1 MKTILFFS
9 HSLLLFFLMSPSR
22 CDQAEYSN
30 DTRIFV
36 EGKVISAN
44 TAGVQ
49 IKLISDNILIS
60 ETKPLAD
67 GTFKLGG
74 PGTTAYKTLSFG
86 KKIKSFSAI
95 QPDCRLSN
103 DSLNIILPSNKT
115 YIKFTQ
121 ITIEP

>member
-1 MKTILFFS
+1 
-9 HSLLLFFLMSPSR
+9 MSPNS
-22 CDQAEYSN
+22 CQQAEYSN
-30 DTRIFV
+30 DSRIFV

-44 TAGVQ
+44 AAGVQ

-74 PGTTAYKTLSFG
+74 PGTTAYKYLSFG

-95 QPDCRLSN
+95 QPDCKLSY
-103 DSLNIILPSNKT
+103 DSLYIVLPEKT
-115 YIKFTQ
+115 YFKFTQ

>member
-1 MKTILFFS
+1 MKTILLLS
-9 HSLLLFFLMSPSR
+9 HVLSAFFLMSPNS
-22 CDQAEYSN
+22 CQQAEYSN
-30 DTRIFV
+30 DSRIFV

-60 ETKPLAD
+60 ETKPLVD

-74 PGTTAYKTLSFG
+74 PGTTAYKYLSFG
-86 KKIKSFSAI
+86 KKIKSFNAI
-95 QPDCRLSN
+95 QPDCKLSY
-103 DSLNIILPSNKT
+103 DSLYIVLPEKT
-115 YIKFTQ
+115 YFKFTQ